1 MMLQTKGI
9 RKSEL
14 QQFLGRHKRKVLLL
28 LLLYLLGIIFSNQSD
43 SFLKSRNLMSIG
55 LEGGT
60 VGILA
65 CGMTFVIIC
74 GGIDLSCSSLIAL
87 DAMLCFKAFVSNQ
100 QFNAYAMMLIVLAM
114 NLLVGL
120 YHGLVITKLKVPDFI
135 VTLSSQIILRGLTVI
150 IAPLNEAGNIL
161 NVNIENKA
169 FTSLYNKVD
178 IGNMSFRIVFFA
190 FVVMVVISQI
200 ILKYTKKGTSIYAVG
215 TNARAATLTG
225 ISVPLTK
232 TFAYMYSAFATGIAA
247 LFMCARVGTGTADLA
262 SGYEMDVIAA
272 TIVGGTAFSGGRGD
286 VIGSALGAIFLAV
299 MENGIYKFPNV
310 STSLMPVIIGLV
322 IIVSI
327 MFDQILAWI
336 LDGIRSARL
345 RRQGV

>member
-1 MMLQTKGI
+1 MVGQTGKTRKGG
-9 RKSEL
+9 L
-14 QQFLGRHKRKVLLL
+14 QQFLGRHKRKVILLL
-28 LLLYLLGIIFSNQSD
+28 LLGILAIIFSNQSS

-87 DAMLCFKAFVSNQ
+87 DAMLCFKVFVGNQ
-100 QFNAYAMMLIVLAM
+100 EFNAYAMMLIVLAM
-114 NLLVGL
+114 NLLIGL
-120 YHGLVITKLKVPDFI
+120 YHGLVVTKLNVPDFI

-161 NVNIENKA
+161 NVNIENEA
-169 FTSLYNKVD
+169 FISLYNRVD
-178 IGNMSFRIVFFA
+178 IGEMSFRIVFFA
-190 FVVMVVISQI
+190 FVAVVIISQI
-200 ILKYTKKGTSIYAVG
+200 ILKYTKKGVSIYAVG
-215 TNARAATLTG
+215 TNARSAALTG
-225 ISVPLTK
+225 ISVSRTK
-232 TFAYMYSAFATGIAA
+232 IFAYMYSAFTTGIAA

-286 VIGSALGAIFLAV
+286 IVGSAIGAIFLAV

-336 LDGIRSARL
+336 MEAIRSARL
-345 RRQGV
+345 RKQGV